1 MKEDINFKEK
11 SDLLELFLIIWEKK
25 SFIIFF
31 TSIITVLGMIYIFFK
46 TPIYEAKGLFKIG
59 NYKSSSENNITLIED
74 AFAMTEELN
83 IIISRSFK
91 NESIATINNQNK
103 IIEIKSL
110 STSSPEAINKVK
122 KRADII
128 QERHKNILNSIK
140 EEREILIKSIN
151 KKISQK
157 KNEVF
162 LFDKKIK
169 FKNNILENYLFQLKQ
184 INKEIDKNLKL
195 NPTLVSLK
203 LNEKLNIST
212 LKFDLTEQIINM
224 EIRKDNIVRL
234 EINDLIEKKEFLE
247 RQNQDRNY
255 QQSEVIGEIV
265 VNKNIFKKNAFV
277 IFFTSFLL
285 SIFLILFMNFTSN
298 RK

>member
-1 MKEDINFKEK
+1 LKEDINFKEK